1 MSGGDRYWRRV
12 AVEENEQRKI
22 EMKIHQL
29 EGQIAAVKRN
39 QLLSG
44 VSPFQSRRL
53 VEEEADLNRS
63 LGFEKDALVEKKAK
77 VATRRAEAERESGG
91 MGLERAHVDL
101 RMPGPARGGL
111 AEGFERRFERGL
123 NELLRPAER
132 GFGVHGGGGLDSPF
146 VDRSMSGPQRR
157 RGEAVES
164 AYVPRQAGGGLDRS
178 FWDTSM
184 SRPQRRPGQVL
195 RSSYEESPSGV
206 VESEFKW

>member
-53 VEEEADLNRS
+53 AEEDVDLNRS

-77 VATRRAEAERESGG
+77 VAERRAEAERESGG
-91 MGLERAHVDL
+91 TGLERAHVDL

-123 NELLRPAER
+123 NELSRAGR
-132 GFGVHGGGGLDSPF
+132 GGGVHG
-146 VDRSMSGPQRR
+146 
-157 RGEAVES
+157 
-164 AYVPRQAGGGLDRS
+164 GGGLDRS